1 MRRWGAQPP
10 GAQPPGAQ
18 PPMCASHW
26 ECKSIYI
33 HTGAKQNMDP
43 TPMHA
48 PVGGATPRGA
58 TPSPTLILG
67 AVGVAAVACYAWH
80 AMDRATAAEARAQ
93 LSDAGAQHA
102 RAEVRQAKANEQQ
115 ARAEVPQAM
124 AEVRQAM
131 AEVRQAKANE
141 QQAKANE
148 QEARANEQE
157 AKANELQANANEQDA
172 REDAQHQKDKLWCV
186 VSKVY
191 DTSAFTEEQIRVY
204 KELCWGLRPPPALSH
219 APLATQQLTHL
230 TRMCC
235 HRLLPMQVM
244 PLELA
249 RMAMGEREGVH
260 RRYHGIYIYGQHGSA
275 IRFLLSHSSILHQ

>member
-1 MRRWGAQPP
+1 MRRWGAT
-10 GAQPPGAQ
+10 
-18 PPMCASHW
+18 PMCASHW

-124 AEVRQAM
+124 AEVRQAR
-131 AEVRQAKANE
+131 AEVQQAKANE

-148 QEARANEQE
+148 QEA
-157 AKANELQANANEQDA
+157 KANELHANANEQDA

-204 KELCWGLRPPPALSH
+204 KELLGVAPPTGAQPCLSNPA
-219 APLATQQLTHL
+219 
-230 TRMCC
+230 
-235 HRLLPMQVM
+235 
-244 PLELA
+244 
-249 RMAMGEREGVH
+249 
-260 RRYHGIYIYGQHGSA
+260 
-275 IRFLLSHSSILHQ
+275 